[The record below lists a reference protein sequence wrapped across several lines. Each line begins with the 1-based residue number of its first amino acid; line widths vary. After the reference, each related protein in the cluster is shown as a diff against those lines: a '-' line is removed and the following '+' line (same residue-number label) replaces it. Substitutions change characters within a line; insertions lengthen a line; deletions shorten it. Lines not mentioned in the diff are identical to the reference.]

1 MAGGEITSGKF
12 IVPLRLDIYYNVED
26 IVLAIIEIFV
36 CLGFVGLFLDSLLK
50 TAKDSLKFDKY
61 EHGIEDLI
69 GKKNTEIRNR
79 IKPKWVR
86 KLMTLFTVDR
96 ILRFIF
102 CGLFIASFII
112 YVGII
117 VFSYNIKPSLRAGDV
132 EYFEDLNQLAIAYEI
147 YIEVTSL
154 TLLFLILYSIKYI
167 QNFQGVRFLQ
177 DTMWKASPNIAYYLL
192 LIGLIVFGFAAM
204 AHLAFG
210 HSDKSF
216 SNLLWA
222 HMTIFEMFC
231 GVFRFEEMKKAD
243 PLMAPIF
250 FTAAMA
256 IVVFI
261 LLNLFIA
268 ILVSAY
274 IRVKQKHAE
283 DE

>member
-1 MAGGEITSGKF
+1 MIEDEAIDHSLNSIVLDFVTYNGNYNTFTYSGFRFTNMAGGEITSGKF

-132 EYFEDLNQLAIAYEI
+132 EYFEDLN
-147 YIEVTSL
+147 
-154 TLLFLILYSIKYI
+154 
-167 QNFQGVRFLQ
+167 
-177 DTMWKASPNIAYYLL
+177 
-192 LIGLIVFGFAAM
+192 
-204 AHLAFG
+204 
-210 HSDKSF
+210 
-216 SNLLWA
+216 
-222 HMTIFEMFC
+222 
-231 GVFRFEEMKKAD
+231 
-243 PLMAPIF
+243 
-250 FTAAMA
+250 
-256 IVVFI
+256 
-261 LLNLFIA
+261 
-268 ILVSAY
+268 
-274 IRVKQKHAE
+274 
-283 DE
+283 